1 MTQSSSSASRSAG
14 VRVRDEAGQGI
25 RLRAADDVAQV
36 GQVHEVVGLAAQVV
50 AGHRRLALHRRDHGD
65 AAALALHGLDQGA
78 EVAVAREQH
87 QVIDGLGHLQHV
99 DGDLDVHVAAPA
111 LAALAVGEL
120 AGRLGHQGEAVVVQ
134 PVDQRPDRGI
144 LVVLGDGGV
153 VIGAHQDAALFE
165 LVQQLAVV
173 DVEAQGLG
181 GGIEIGPVN
190 EQRQALGR
198 VEGHVIGNP

>member
-1 MTQSSSSASRSAG
+1 MVETTVTRRPLRCTAST
-14 VRVRDEAGQGI
+14 
-25 RLRAADDVAQV
+25 RARKSPSPENSTRWSTVC
-36 GQVHEVVGLAAQVV
+36 
-50 AGHRRLALHRRDHGD
+50 
-65 AAALALHGLDQGA
+65 
-78 EVAVAREQH
+78 
-87 QVIDGLGHLQHV
+87 GHLQHV

-144 LVVLGDGGV
+144 LLVLGDGGV
-153 VIGAHQDAALFE
+153 VIGPHQQAALAE

-181 GGIEIGPVN
+181 GGKEIGPVD

-198 VEGHVIGNP
+198 VEGHEIGILEKYA